1 MAEHTTPPL
10 HVQDDNHLS
19 EPPGVEGYVT
29 HIRTAS
35 GTREEVYLTVHN
47 GLLFTLGPAHAHA
60 PNPPGVVPVPV
71 DPNQD
76 ARETLREEEVRRGVG
91 QIMAARGV
99 TDLRAVIAVRR
110 AFRPVFIPNQLEQ
123 DPTRPDSGEEERD
136 LNVEVVYEESDT
148 RDVGG
153 IEGLTGDVTTMRMR
167 RCFELVMKTGYV
179 IRFEVRPY
187 QTTLPDRVWM
197 TMSVAGL
204 VCPSRHRVDQTT

>member
-179 IRFEVRPY
+179 IRFEVCPY
-187 QTTLPDRVWM
+187 QTTPPDRVWM